1 MARRERSICR
11 CPSRVRLVS
20 KAAKRP
26 TLVFTFNKPLTSVTV
41 VTDRGVVSG
50 TPSVVG
56 QQIIV
61 DLASVPNAQLV
72 TLSLTG
78 VTDVYGGT
86 VSTTFSL
93 GVLWGDTDGN
103 GVVNDIDLDAVVAA
117 ADAGVVVNETTFRLD
132 VNVSGKI
139 NNADIVQTRKRRTQA
154 EL

>member
-1 MARRERSICR
+1 M
-11 CPSRVRLVS
+11 S

-26 TLVFTFNKPLTSVTV
+26 TLVFTFNKPLTNVTV
-41 VTDRGVVSG
+41 MTDRGVVSG
-50 TPSVVG
+50 APSVVG

-117 ADAGVVVNETTFRLD
+117 ADAGGVVNETTFRLD

>member
-1 MARRERSICR
+1 M
-11 CPSRVRLVS
+11 
-20 KAAKRP
+20 
-26 TLVFTFNKPLTSVTV
+26 
-41 VTDRGVVSG
+41 TDRGVVSG
-50 TPSVVG
+50 APSVVG

-117 ADAGVVVNETTFRLD
+117 ADAGGVVNETTFRLD